1 MSKYLINTTEVYRFD
16 NEAEATS
23 FIEDSKKAIGN
34 PYILVKYSNEY
45 KERKQKG
52 EVIDSFY
59 KVTLTKNFNDI
70 REPEDQIDVN
80 YILGE
85 NNVFNLEQ

>member
-1 MSKYLINTTEVYRFD
+1 MSKYLINTTEVYRID

-23 FIEDSKKAIGN
+23 FIENSKKDN